1 MILNKKIIKKY
12 LTLALKIRSVE
23 EKIVKEYKNQ
33 EMRCP
38 VHLSLGQE
46 IPSAAINSLLSKKD
60 FAISYHRAHAHYISK
75 GGKLNKLI
83 AEIYGKKTGCS
94 NGIGGS
100 MHLIDLDKN
109 FIGST
114 AIVSGSI
121 PVGVGFAY
129 SLLLKNSKN
138 RVCIFIGDSSVEEG
152 VFFESLNFSV
162 LKNLPVIFFCEN
174 NKYSVYSNIQKRQ
187 PKNRKINKMVKSFGI
202 KSFSLSTINPIKFLN
217 DLNQILEN
225 NFKKPIFIEVE
236 TYRFVEHCGPNND
249 DNLSYRPKKEVEY
262 WLKND
267 PLKKLINFV
276 IQKKYFNKF
285 SLNKLKSK
293 IENETEK
300 AFNYAKKS
308 PKPKFHEYLKYNA

>member
-1 MILNKKIIKKY
+1 MSIDKNIINNY

-23 EKIVKEYKNQ
+23 EKISKEYKNQ
-33 EMRCP
+33 KMRCP

-46 IPSAAINSLLSKKD
+46 IPSAAINTLLNKDD

-75 GGKLNKLI
+75 GGNLNKLI

-94 NGIGGS
+94 KGIGGS
-100 MHLIDLDKN
+100 MHLIDLNKN

-138 RVCIFIGDSSVEEG
+138 NVCIFIGDSSVEEG
-152 VFFESLNFSV
+152 VFFESLNFSI

-174 NKYSVYSNIQKRQ
+174 NKYSVYSNIEKRQ
-187 PKNRKINKMVKSFGI
+187 PKNRKINEMVKSFGI
-202 KSFSLSTINPIKFLN
+202 KSFSLSTVDPIKFLK
-217 DLNQILEN
+217 DLRKTLKN
-225 NFKKPIFIEVE
+225 NLKKPIFIEVE

-249 DNLSYRPKKEVEY
+249 DELAYRPKKEIDY

-267 PLKKLINFV
+267 PLKKLTKFV
-276 IQKKYFNKF
+276 LKKKYLSIS
-285 SLNKLKSK
+285 SLNKLKKK
-293 IENETEK
+293 IENETEL
-300 AFNYAKKS
+300 AFKFAKES
-308 PKPKFHEYLKYNA
+308 PKPKFNEYLKYND

>member
-1 MILNKKIIKKY
+1 MRINKNIINNY
-12 LTLALKIRSVE
+12 LTLALRIRSLE
-23 EKIVKEYKNQ
+23 EKISKEYKNQ

-46 IPSAAINSLLSKKD
+46 IPSAAINTLLNEDD

-75 GGKLNKLI
+75 GGDINKLI

-94 NGIGGS
+94 KGVGGS
-100 MHLIDLDKN
+100 MHLIDLNKN

-129 SLLLKNSKN
+129 SLLLKNSKK

-174 NKYSVYSNIQKRQ
+174 NKYSVYSNIEKRQ
-187 PKNRKINKMVKSFGI
+187 PKNRKISEMVKSFGI
-202 KSFSLSTINPIKFLN
+202 KSFSLSTKNPIKFLK
-217 DLNQILEN
+217 DLRKILKN
-225 NFKKPIFIEVE
+225 NLKKPIFIEVE

-249 DNLSYRPKKEVEY
+249 DILAYRPKREINY

-267 PLKKLINFV
+267 PLKKLSKFV
-276 IQKKYFNKF
+276 LKKKYLSRS
-285 SLNKLKSK
+285 SLNKLKKKIDSK
-293 IENETEK
+293 TEL
-300 AFNYAKKS
+300 AFKFAKKS
-308 PKPKFHEYLKYNA
+308 PKPKFNEYLKYND